1 MLEIKHLTK
10 AYERVILKDVCLS
23 FKEKDFML
31 LLGKVVVESQPF

>member
-23 FKEKDFML
+23 FML

>member
-23 FKEKDFML
+23 FKEKGLLL